1 MAYAD
6 QARIVTRIGQERFL
20 RLFDRDGDEVAD
32 AAVVTAALAYA
43 EGLIDAKLAVS
54 HGGQRFDSPGPVPEM
69 IAACAADL
77 AIGWAGMAFP
87 GAAENPHA
95 ALHKAALNFLDALA
109 RDQQA
114 RLPGVVPEPARSSQA
129 AVDVGPDP
137 QWSGVTGF

>member
-1 MAYAD
+1 MAYAT
-6 QARIVTRIGQERFL
+6 QARLLARVGQERFL

-32 AAVVTAALAYA
+32 AEVIASALAYA
-43 EGLIDAKLAVS
+43 DGLIDAKLAVS

-87 GAAENPHA
+87 GTAENPFA
-95 ALHKAALNFLDALA
+95 AMHKAALTFLDALA

-137 QWSGVTGF
+137 QWSGVKGF